1 MFTQTAP
8 TDQRAG
14 VRPIAFLLQK
24 PGGFSSPVTL
34 KIRPEDL
41 TRNEPSRVTVTQTLG
56 RGIQGWVDNFGE
68 GLPSVTISGHTGWR
82 SSAGSGEDG
91 AEAFETLNNLVQHE
105 YHKAKQAAIDAGTD
119 PANVKLL
126 FIDMLD
132 GFTWSVTPTQF
143 VLRRSKS
150 RPLLFQYNIA
160 LQAISTDIDNPLMV
174 LPFSGSLFAGLGA
187 LNSVISRIE
196 GYADQINGWIS
207 TAVSYK
213 DRLLAPIG
221 ATFQAFT
228 NMSARVFGAVNS
240 VIANGQNA
248 ISSTANSLIGFA
260 SDIAKVGTNINRT
273 VSAIVGIPDN
283 IKASISKLASAYT
296 EAYCIFKN
304 SLKPRQ
310 TYNDYSDLY
319 GASNCSSTTGGRSAS
334 SYTTSNAFE
343 VIQPERGPVML
354 TSGAQSAITTLGNA
368 DPVLAP
374 VSLQEMDRQLK
385 IINSGV
391 TING

>member
-1 MFTQTAP
+1 MFTQRVP

-24 PGGFSSPVTL
+24 QGGFSTPVTL

-41 TRNEPSRVTVTQTLG
+41 TRNEPSRATVTQTLG
-56 RGIQGWVDNFGE
+56 RGTQGWVDDFGE

-91 AEAFETLNNLVQHE
+91 AEAFESLNNLVQHD
-105 YHKAKQAAIDAGTD
+105 YHDARQAAIDAGMD
-119 PANVKLL
+119 PAGVKLI

-143 VLRRSKS
+143 VLRRSRS

-160 LQAISTDIDNPLMV
+160 LQAVSTDIDNPLMV
-174 LPFSGSLFAGLGA
+174 LPFSGSIFSGLGA
-187 LNSVISRIE
+187 LDSVIGRIE
-196 GYADQINGWIS
+196 GYASQINGWIS
-207 TAVSYK
+207 TAVGFK

-228 NMSARVFGAVNS
+228 NMSARVFGAVSS
-240 VIANGQNA
+240 VITNGENA
-248 ISSTANSLIGFA
+248 VSSTANSLIGFA
-260 SDIAKVGTNINRT
+260 SDIAKVGANINRT
-273 VSAIVGIPDN
+273 VSAIAGIPDN
-283 IKASISKLASAYT
+283 IRASISKIASAYS

-319 GASNCSSTTGGRSAS
+319 GASNCSSTTGGRAAS
-334 SYTTSNAFE
+334 SYLDSNAFE
-343 VIQPERGPVML
+343 LIQPERSPVML
-354 TSGAQSAITTLGNA
+354 TSGAQAAITTLGNS

-374 VSLQEMDRQLK
+374 VDMREMDRQLK

-391 TING
+391 TFNG

>member
-24 PGGFSSPVTL
+24 QGGFSTPVTL

-56 RGIQGWVDNFGE
+56 RGTQGWVDNFGE

-105 YHKAKQAAIDAGTD
+105 YHKAKQAAIDAGMD
-119 PANVKLL
+119 PATVKLL

-132 GFTWSVTPTQF
+132 GFTWNVTPTQF
-143 VLRRSKS
+143 VLRRSRS
-150 RPLLFQYNIA
+150 RPLLFQYNIS
-160 LQAISTDIDNPLMV
+160 LQAVSTDIDNPLMV

-187 LNSVISRIE
+187 LDSVISRIE
-196 GYADQINGWIS
+196 GYAKQINGWIS
-207 TAVSYK
+207 TAVAYK

-240 VIANGQNA
+240 VITNGQNA
-248 ISSTANSLIGFA
+248 ISSTANTLIGFA
-260 SDIAKVGTNINRT
+260 SDIAKVGSNINRT
-273 VSAIVGIPDN
+273 VSAIAGIPDN
-283 IKASISKLASAYT
+283 IKASISKIASAYS
-296 EAYCIFKN
+296 EAYCIFRN
-304 SLKPRQ
+304 SLRPRQ

-319 GASNCSSTTGGRSAS
+319 GASNCSSTTGGRPAS
-334 SYTTSNAFE
+334 DYINSNAFE
-343 VIQPERGPVML
+343 LIQPERGPVML

-374 VSLQEMDRQLK
+374 VDMREMDRQLK

-391 TING
+391 TFNG

>member
-24 PGGFSSPVTL
+24 QGGFSTPVTL

-56 RGIQGWVDNFGE
+56 RGVQGWVDNFGE

-119 PANVKLL
+119 PATVKLI

-160 LQAISTDIDNPLMV
+160 LQAVATDIDNPLMV
-174 LPFSGSLFAGLGA
+174 LPFSGSIFGGLSALSSIVSKIEQFA
-187 LNSVISRIE
+187 
-196 GYADQINGWIS
+196 ADINGWIAQ
-207 TAVSYK
+207 AVAFK
-213 DRLLAPIG
+213 DKLLAPIG
-221 ATFQAFT
+221 ATIQAFT
-228 NMSARVFGAVNS
+228 NLSARVFGAVNS
-240 VIANGQNA
+240 VISAGQNA
-248 ISSTANSLIGFA
+248 ISSTANTLIGFA
-260 SDIAKVGTNINRT
+260 SDIAKVGANINRT
-273 VSAIVGIPDN
+273 VSAIAGIPGN
-283 IKASISKLASAYT
+283 IKASIGKVAAAYS

-304 SLKPRQ
+304 SLRPRQ

-334 SYTTSNAFE
+334 AYANSNAFE
-343 VIQPERGPVML
+343 LIQPQRGPVML

-374 VSLQEMDRQLK
+374 VDLREMDRQLK
-385 IINSGV
+385 IVNSGV

>member
-1 MFTQTAP
+1 MFTQTPP

-24 PGGFSSPVTL
+24 PGGFGTPVTL
-34 KIRPEDL
+34 KVRPEDL
-41 TRNEPSRVTVTQTLG
+41 TRNEPSRVNVTQTLG
-56 RGIQGWVDNFGE
+56 RGVQGWVDNFGE

-91 AEAFETLNNLVQHE
+91 AQAFETLNNLVQHD

-119 PANVKLL
+119 PATVKLL

-160 LQAISTDIDNPLMV
+160 LQAVATDIDNPLMV
-174 LPFSGSLFAGLGA
+174 LPFSGNIFAGLGA
-187 LNSVISRIE
+187 LESVVSRIE
-196 GYADQINGWIS
+196 GYAADINSWIA
-207 TAVSYK
+207 TAVAYK
-213 DRLLAPIG
+213 DRTLAPIG
-221 ATFQAFT
+221 ATIQEFT

-240 VIANGQNA
+240 VITNGENA
-248 ISSTANSLIGFA
+248 VSSTANTLIGFA
-260 SDIAKVGTNINRT
+260 SDIAKVGANINRT
-273 VSAIVGIPDN
+273 VSAIAGIPSN
-283 IKASISKLASAYT
+283 IKASISKLAGAYS

-304 SLKPRQ
+304 SLRPRK
-310 TYNDYSDLY
+310 TYNDYSDLF
-319 GASNCSSTTGGRSAS
+319 GASNCSSTTGGRPAS
-334 SYTTSNAFE
+334 SYLSSNAFDL
-343 VIQPERGPVML
+343 IQPQRPPLML
-354 TSGAQSAITTLGNA
+354 SSGAQSSITTLGHA

-374 VSLQEMDRQLK
+374 IDMREMDRHLK
-385 IINSGV
+385 IINKGV